1 VMELISMLAGILSSV
16 VLPLFILV
24 AVGWGFDRRFG
35 LNLETMV
42 KLTIYI
48 FVPAFV
54 FVRLVES
61 QIEPDLAWK
70 LVMVTLIVIAAMGLL
85 SWGGARVRGDSPAT
99 CTAMMLACMFYNC
112 GNFGVP
118 AMKLAFGPDAA
129 EAQVFVLT
137 TMNISTFT
145 IGTVIATAH
154 HGAAGWRR
162 LLPVLKQPSLYAVV
176 LALVLRESPLHPQSW
191 ALWEPLRLAADGT
204 IAFMLL
210 TLGVQ
215 LSKIKPPQLE
225 GNLIWVSLVRL
236 LGGPLIAWGAAW
248 ALGCDRQTSAMLIL
262 GAGAPAAINTA
273 MLAHEF
279 KADTRL
285 ASAAVFYT
293 TLLSVV
299 TVTAVLAVLRGGHP

>member
-1 VMELISMLAGILSSV
+1 MELIQMVAGILTSV
-16 VLPLFILV
+16 VLPLFVLV
-24 AVGWGFDRRFG
+24 AIGWTFDRRFG

-42 KLTIYI
+42 KLTIYV

-61 QIEPDLAWK
+61 QLEPGLASR
-70 LVMVTLIVIAAMGLL
+70 LVIVTLMVIAAMALL
-85 SWGGARVRGDSPAT
+85 SWGGARARGDSAAS

-118 AMKLAFGPDAA
+118 AMKLAFGAHAA

-137 TMNISTFT
+137 TMNIATFT

-154 HGAAGWRR
+154 HDTAGWRR

-176 LALVLRESPLHPQSW
+176 LALVLRATPMQPKTW
-191 ALWEPLRLAADGT
+191 AIWEPLRLAADGT

-215 LSKIKPPQLE
+215 LSKIKPPPL
-225 GNLIWVSLVRL
+225 GGSLIWVCFVRL
-236 LGGPLIAWGAAW
+236 LIGPLIAWGAAW
-248 ALGCDRQTSAMLIL
+248 AVGCDRETTHILIL

-279 KADTRL
+279 KADARL
-285 ASAAVFYT
+285 AAAAVFYT
-293 TLLSVV
+293 TLLSII
-299 TVTAVLAVLRGGHP
+299 TVTTVLAVLRTWGQ

>member
-1 VMELISMLAGILSSV
+1 MMEPISMLAGILTSV
-16 VLPLFILV
+16 VLPLFVLV
-24 AVGWGFDRRFG
+24 AVGWACDRRFG

-42 KLTIYI
+42 KLTIYV

-61 QIEPDLAWK
+61 QLEPGLAPK
-70 LVMVTLIVIAAMGLL
+70 LVLVTLIVIAAMGLL
-85 SWGGARVRGDSPAT
+85 SWGGARVRREPAAT
-99 CTAMMLACMFYNC
+99 CTAMMLTCMFYNC

-118 AMKLAFGPDAA
+118 AMKLAFGAHAA

-137 TMNISTFT
+137 TMNIATFT
-145 IGTVIATAH
+145 LGTVMATAH

-162 LLPVLKQPSLYAVV
+162 LLPVLKQPSLWAVV
-176 LALVLRESPLHPQSW
+176 LALALRETPLQPTSW
-191 ALWEPLRLAADGT
+191 PVWEPLRLAADGT

-215 LSKIKPPQLE
+215 LSKIKPPPLD
-225 GNLIWVSLVRL
+225 GSLAWVAVVRL
-236 LGGPLIAWGAAW
+236 LLGPLIAWGAAW
-248 ALGCDRQTSAMLIL
+248 ALGCDRETTHILIL

-279 KADTRL
+279 KADARL

-299 TVTAVLAVLRGGHP
+299 TVTVVLALIRAVG